1 MIAKGPKVGCLFP
14 LLLSSS
20 PMSNYVAY
28 NAIQSDY
35 QAWHRRL
42 GHPNSHV
49 LRVLLK
55 SRSHGNKNSTS
66 SKIDIVDCASCKL
79 GTSKSLPFPLH
90 TTHTT
95 KPFELVHNDVWG
107 IAPVISHEHYKYFVT
122 FIDDFTHFTW
132 VYFLQS
138 KSEVFSVFK
147 VFLALIE
154 TQFSTK
160 IKILRFDSG
169 GEYMSNEFQFFLRSY
184 GIISQRSCPFTPQ
197 QNGVAERKNR
207 LLLDVVRTLLI
218 KSCVPSHFW
227 CEALSTVVYLIN
239 RLPSPTLNNDS
250 PYFRLFGHAP
260 NYSNLHIFGC
270 VCFVH
275 LPAHERNKLIE
286 QSIKCA
292 FLGYARTQKGFLCY
306 DPHAR
311 RTRVSRNVIFL
322 KKISPSLA
330 HNNLQNSLPYLLY
343 HIFLSR
349 QHQYKGLNLVMFIVD
364 TLILHMIL
372 L

>member
-1 MIAKGPKVGCLFP
+1 MSGKMIAKGPKVGLLFP

-28 NAIQSDY
+28 NAIQSNN
-35 QAWHRRL
+35 QVWHRRL

-55 SRSHGNKNSTS
+55 SRSLGNKNSTS

-79 GTSKSLPFPLH
+79 DKSKSLPFPLH

-95 KPFELVHNDVWG
+95 KPFELVHTDVWG

-122 FIDDFTHFTW
+122 FIDDFTRFTW

-138 KSEVFSVFK
+138 KSEVFFEFK

-160 IKILRFDSG
+160 IKILRSDSG
-169 GEYMSNEFQFFLRSY
+169 GEYMSNEFQISLQSH
-184 GIISQRSCPFTPQ
+184 GIISQRSCPLTPR
-197 QNGVAERKNR
+197 QNGVAKRKNR
-207 LLLDVVRTLLI
+207 HLLDVVRTLLI
-218 KSCVPSHFW
+218 EFCVPSHFW
-227 CEALSTVVYLIN
+227 CEALSTAVYLIN
-239 RLPSPTLNNDS
+239 RLPSPTLIDDS
-250 PYFRLFGHAP
+250 PYFRLFAHAP

-275 LPAHERNKLIE
+275 LPAHERNKLTT
-286 QSIKCA
+286 QSAKCA
-292 FLGYARTQKGFLCY
+292 FLGYVGTQKGFY
-306 DPHAR
+306 EER
-311 RTRVSRNVIFL
+311 KIEKFL
-322 KKISPSLA
+322 ISYFLIIMISPYTL
-330 HNNLQNSLPYLLY
+330 
-343 HIFLSR
+343 HI
-349 QHQYKGLNLVMFIVD
+349 GLIYIGLTIQ
-364 TLILHMIL
+364 
-372 L
+372 